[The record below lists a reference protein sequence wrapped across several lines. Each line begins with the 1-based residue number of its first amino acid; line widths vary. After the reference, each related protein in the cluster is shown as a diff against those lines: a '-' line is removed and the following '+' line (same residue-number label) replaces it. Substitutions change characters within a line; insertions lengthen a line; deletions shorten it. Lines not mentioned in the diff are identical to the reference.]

1 MWNATVGDS
10 YKQYRTQ
17 QNTNH
22 EVLLYQYRSNV
33 VFVLADVGSGSTC
46 TCSCDQGV
54 STVMDIWLKL
64 KKLRYI

>member
-1 MWNATVGDS
+1 MQNAAQA
-10 YKQYRTQ
+10 QYR
-17 QNTNH
+17 NNA
-22 EVLLYQYRSNV
+22 

-64 KKLRYI
+64 KKLR